1 MIEKKESAR
10 WTSPSEEGIRLSK
23 RVAEILKCS
32 RSEAEQVIVGGW
44 VKVGD
49 SVVDE
54 PAHRVTT
61 EKIDIHSTAQ
71 RGKVPLLT
79 LIFHKAA
86 GQSCLPESHT
96 NIWKALTPEMRSNQ
110 DRSGISLTPRLQKLL
125 QCGAALEDAA
135 TGLVVM
141 TEDPSILRKLQ
152 DERVPLEHEM
162 LAEVQGSVG
171 PEQLHDMCP
180 TGLKTSISSA
190 SPEKT
195 GLRMAFKGYHPGYA
209 AGVIENTGL
218 RLIGLK
224 RVRMGRVLMAP
235 LAPGQWRALM
245 PYERF

>member
-1 MIEKKESAR
+1 MTEKIVPRQIAKP
-10 WTSPSEEGIRLSK
+10 TEEGVRLSK

-44 VKVGD
+44 VKVD
-49 SVVDE
+49 DQMVDE
-54 PAHRVTT
+54 PAHRVTD
-61 EKIDIHSTAQ
+61 EQIDIHSTAQ

-79 LIFHKAA
+79 LILHKTA
-86 GQSCLPESHT
+86 GQSCLPKSHT
-96 NIWKALTPEMRSNQ
+96 NIWKALTPDMRSNQ

-141 TEDPSILRKLQ
+141 SEDPSILRKLE

-162 LAEVQGSVG
+162 LAEVHGAVS
-171 PEQLHDMCP
+171 PDQLQDMCP
-180 TGLKTSISSA
+180 TGLKTSISS
-190 SPEKT
+190 STPDKT
-195 GLRMAFKGYHPGYA
+195 GLRMAFKGYQPGYA

-224 RVRMGRVLMAP
+224 RVRMGRILLAP